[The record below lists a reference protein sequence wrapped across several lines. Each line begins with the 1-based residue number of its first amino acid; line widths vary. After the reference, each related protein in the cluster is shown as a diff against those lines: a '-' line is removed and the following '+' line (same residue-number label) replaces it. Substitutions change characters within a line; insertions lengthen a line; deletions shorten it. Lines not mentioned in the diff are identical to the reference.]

1 MRGAAPRGAVA
12 TEESAGA
19 IRPCTSPTEVG
30 KRGGLRGPRRPARCA
45 RDGRPPGSQGNR
57 RQQRVFGRVGSWRH
71 RREAATA
78 DLPGGRGAARR
89 PQAGSGPG
97 RSGLPAPLP
106 GHHSTQYG
114 LFFRTGRH
122 RRRGRGSSESP
133 APLRGRE
140 ANARPRH
147 AGLPGPAGR
156 HRAAGPGRAR
166 AGPDRG
172 LERHPHPRRPRQPAI
187 LGCSNGV
194 ATTRD
199 AAQHLRPLRRQL
211 QPRLHRLQH
220 RSPGSSS
227 APPTDGSNSGS
238 RRRHH
243 HRADRRPTLVVGS
256 TSFVLADATTTN
268 TRSRPCHWSSSGVS
282 LTAGTDIA
290 RSSSPPPAPPTPRR
304 RRPTRR

>member
-1 MRGAAPRGAVA
+1 MYLTHGSRAGSVEGFGDRAGRRGARG
-12 TEESAGA
+12 TEDH
-19 IRPCTSPTEVG
+19 REV
-30 KRGGLRGPRRPARCA
+30 R
-45 RDGRPPGSQGNR
+45 GNR
-57 RQQRVFGRVGSWRH
+57 RQQRVFGRDGSWRH

-114 LFFRTGRH
+114 VCFRTGRH

-147 AGLPGPAGR
+147 ASLPGPAGR

-172 LERHPHPRRPRQPAI
+172 LERHPHPRPRLAAAF
-187 LGCSNGV
+187 LGCSNDV
-194 ATTRD
+194 PS
-199 AAQHLRPLRRQL
+199 AAMQQHRHPLRR
-211 QPRLHRLQH
+211 RASRYD
-220 RSPGSSS
+220 S
-227 APPTDGSNSGS
+227 TDYTVFGLIS
-238 RRRHH
+238 
-243 HRADRRPTLVVGS
+243 ADRRK
-256 TSFVLADATTTN
+256 FFN
-268 TRSRPCHWSSSGVS
+268 
-282 LTAGTDIA
+282 
-290 RSSSPPPAPPTPRR
+290 
-304 RRPTRR
+304 